1 MTTTNLNES
10 ARIATASALGDFV
23 ELQPEHEVEREP
35 TPLAKRI
42 EWRWRF
48 VAAICG
54 ALTGL
59 AAPGLDL
66 WFLPWIGL
74 TTLILLTAKARDTWL
89 ASVRGYYF
97 GIFYNL
103 VYMSWL
109 LLFRQ
114 EYSTGVYAL
123 PVILVSATFWI
134 LLAGMQGI
142 YISVVPCLIKA
153 LPVTGGWLPRR
164 YQGRWHLPSFV
175 VWPLLWVLVD
185 RLCNTTQ
192 LLGIPLTTLHYTQ
205 YKQLPLLQCAS
216 LIGGV
221 GITAWIVLVNAN
233 LAAWFTH
240 GRHQF
245 ASVNCS
251 SRRALLANSAFTL
264 LLSVGLIA
272 YGANRLSQATT
283 SAVSSATTNAVT
295 TAATNATTNASI
307 NAATSARACANPP
320 QLSSPAKV
328 QKTVAV
334 AALQANLSEVLHK
347 VKSEVVVVKYLNLAR
362 SCAPGTVCIWPEW
375 SFPVAFSKS
384 QRTYKALAVFPKR
397 DKQAWVVGAS
407 DRGAQ
412 GEIYNATCAIESNGE
427 VLPQVYHKRYLV
439 PIGEYLPDWIK
450 ATPLRFMMFGNN
462 KLPKESS
469 SGLQPVILPLRQAKI
484 APVICFEAAYPRLCA
499 QSVRAGG
506 ELLVD
511 CSDNSWFKSSIL
523 SDQMVS
529 FCVLRA
535 VENHRSFVFATALGP
550 STIID
555 STGHILAQAPRQKE
569 STVKAVVPL
578 ESDITPYTRWCF

>member
-1 MTTTNLNES
+1 MTTNNLNES
-10 ARIATASALGDFV
+10 AQIATASALGDFV
-23 ELQPEHEVEREP
+23 ERQPEHEIERE
-35 TPLAKRI
+35 LALRAKRI
-42 EWRWRF
+42 EWRWRIL
-48 VAAICG
+48 AAICG

-59 AAPGLDL
+59 AAPGLEL
-66 WFLPWIGL
+66 WFLPWVSL
-74 TTLILLTAKARDTWL
+74 TTLILLTANARDTWL

-123 PVILVSATFWI
+123 PVILVSVIFWI

-142 YISVVPCLIKA
+142 YISVATCLIKA

-175 VWPLLWVLVD
+175 VWPLLWILVD

-251 SRRALLANSAFTL
+251 SRRALLLNSAFTL

-272 YGANRLSQATT
+272 YGANRLSQASTSATT
-283 SAVSSATTNAVT
+283 SAITPVQADA
-295 TAATNATTNASI
+295 I
-307 NAATSARACANPP
+307 
-320 QLSSPAKV
+320 KV
-328 QKTVAV
+328 KKTVAV

-362 SCAPGTVCIWPEW
+362 SC
-375 SFPVAFSKS
+375 S
-384 QRTYKALAVFPKR
+384 RYRLHLA
-397 DKQAWVVGAS
+397 
-407 DRGAQ
+407 
-412 GEIYNATCAIESNGE
+412 
-427 VLPQVYHKRYLV
+427 
-439 PIGEYLPDWIK
+439 
-450 ATPLRFMMFGNN
+450 
-462 KLPKESS
+462 
-469 SGLQPVILPLRQAKI
+469 
-484 APVICFEAAYPRLCA
+484 
-499 QSVRAGG
+499 
-506 ELLVD
+506 
-511 CSDNSWFKSSIL
+511 
-523 SDQMVS
+523 
-529 FCVLRA
+529 
-535 VENHRSFVFATALGP
+535 
-550 STIID
+550 
-555 STGHILAQAPRQKE
+555 
-569 STVKAVVPL
+569 
-578 ESDITPYTRWCF
+578 

>member
-1 MTTTNLNES
+1 MTTNNLNES
-10 ARIATASALGDFV
+10 AQIATASALGDFV
-23 ELQPEHEVEREP
+23 ERQPEHEIERE
-35 TPLAKRI
+35 LALRAKRI
-42 EWRWRF
+42 EWRWRIL
-48 VAAICG
+48 AAICG

-59 AAPGLDL
+59 AAPGLEL
-66 WFLPWIGL
+66 WFLPWVSL
-74 TTLILLTAKARDTWL
+74 TTLILLTANARDTWL

-123 PVILVSATFWI
+123 PVILVSVIFWI

-142 YISVVPCLIKA
+142 YISVATCLIKA

-175 VWPLLWVLVD
+175 VWPLLWILVD

-251 SRRALLANSAFTL
+251 SRRALLLNSAFTL

-272 YGANRLSQATT
+272 YGANRLSQASTSATT
-283 SAVSSATTNAVT
+283 SAT
-295 TAATNATTNASI
+295 
-307 NAATSARACANPP
+307 TSANTPVQADAI
-320 QLSSPAKV
+320 KV

-347 VKSEVVVVKYLNLAR
+347 AKSEVVVVKYLNLAR
-362 SCAPGTVCIWPEW
+362 SCAPGTLCIWPEW

-384 QRTYKALAVFPKR
+384 PRMFEALAVFPKR
-397 DKQAWVVGAS
+397 DKQSWVVGTS
-407 DRGAQ
+407 DRGAH
-412 GEIYNATCAIESNGE
+412 GELYNSACAIESSGE

-439 PIGEYLPDWIK
+439 PVGEYLPDWIK

-462 KLPKESS
+462 QLPKESS
-469 SGLQPVILPLRQAKI
+469 SGLLPVILPLRQVKI

-511 CSDNSWFKSSIL
+511 CSDNSWFKGSIL

-578 ESDITPYTRWCF
+578 ESDLTPYTRWCF

>member
-1 MTTTNLNES
+1 MTTANLNES
-10 ARIATASALGDFV
+10 ALIATGSALSDF
-23 ELQPEHEVEREP
+23 EKLQPEHEIERDLA
-35 TPLAKRI
+35 PLAKRI
-42 EWRWRF
+42 EWRWRIL
-48 VAAICG
+48 AAICG

-59 AAPGLDL
+59 AAPGLEL
-66 WFLPWIGL
+66 WFLPWVSL
-74 TTLILLTAKARDTWL
+74 TTLILLTANAGDTWL

-97 GIFYNL
+97 GIFYNF

-142 YISVVPCLIKA
+142 YISVATCLIKA

-164 YQGRWHLPSFV
+164 YQRRWHLPSFV
-175 VWPLLWVLVD
+175 VWPLLWILVD

-245 ASVNCS
+245 ASVNCA
-251 SRRALLANSAFTL
+251 SRRALLLNSAFTL

-272 YGANRLSQATT
+272 YGAHRLSQATT
-283 SAVSSATTNAVT
+283 SASTSATTSASASAST
-295 TAATNATTNASI
+295 SATTSTT
-307 NAATSARACANPP
+307 TSATT
-320 QLSSPAKV
+320 SVPADAIKG

-347 VKSEVVVVKYLNLAR
+347 AKSEVVVVKYLNLAR
-362 SCAPGTVCIWPEW
+362 ACAPGTLCIWPEW
-375 SFPVAFSKS
+375 SFPVPFSKS
-384 QRTYKALAVFPKR
+384 PRMFEALAVFPKR
-397 DKQAWVVGAS
+397 DKQSWVVGAS
-407 DRGAQ
+407 DRGAH
-412 GEIYNATCAIESNGE
+412 GELYNSACAIESSGE

-439 PIGEYLPDWIK
+439 PVGEYLPDWIK

-469 SGLQPVILPLRQAKI
+469 SGSEPVILPLKQAKI
-484 APVICFEAAYPRLCA
+484 APLICFEAAYPRLCA

-529 FCVLRA
+529 YCVLRA

-578 ESDITPYTRWCF
+578 ESDLTPYTRWCF